1 MAESQLRRGIVELAV
16 MGTLRNHPTY
26 GGALITLLKEQA
38 GLEVSE
44 GTLYPLLTRM
54 RKAGLVKTKWEP
66 PPAGPPRKIYSL
78 TAKGGSRLDQLF
90 NEWQDLAHAISLI
103 MKVQK

>member
-16 MGTLRNHPTY
+16 MGTLRNHQAY

-54 RKAGLVKTKWEP
+54 HKSGLVKTKWEP
-66 PPAGPPRKIYSL
+66 SPAGPQRKIYSL
-78 TAKGGSRLDQLF
+78 TAKGIDRLNHLYS
-90 NEWQDLAHAISLI
+90 EWQDLAHAIDLI
-103 MKVQK
+103 MKGHQ

>member
-44 GTLYPLLTRM
+44 GPLLTRM

-66 PPAGPPRKIYSL
+66 SPAGPPRKIYSL